1 MAVPAPGAP
10 GIDRRGAGDAAQSPT
25 APGTPPPGGRPG
37 PNVGGAAAKESCCGH
52 LGLILVPKSRVPESL
67 RRLWSALPIGPVSS
81 VSRPWQVN
89 EYVDARDTNMGAWF
103 EAQVVRVTRKA
114 PSQDEPCSSTSS
126 VTPEDDIIYHVKYDE

>member
-1 MAVPAPGAP
+1 M
-10 GIDRRGAGDAAQSPT
+10 
-25 APGTPPPGGRPG
+25 
-37 PNVGGAAAKESCCGH
+37 
-52 LGLILVPKSRVPESL
+52 PERL
-67 RRLWSALPIGPVSS
+67 RRLWSAWPIGLVSL
-81 VSRPWQVN
+81 VSCPWQVN